1 MRLSELLG
9 REVRDSAGAHV
20 GTVIDV
26 RLAQDGPPQQLGP
39 ARIRVTGLVV
49 SPRHSG
55 RLLGYDRVPYEGPWL
70 IRVLVRAYN
79 HGTHYVPWAWIRD
92 HEQHPLRLDKPARDL
107 PHLRDIPGPV
117 SDGSGG

>member
-1 MRLSELLG
+1 VNS
-9 REVRDSAGAHV
+9 SAARSATAPART

-92 HEQHPLRLDKPARDL
+92 HEQHPLRLEKPARDL